1 MAGLT
6 GANPRTLLT
15 LASTAV
21 ALAAADT
28 YVVVLALTD
37 MMSGVGLGLDN
48 LQRAAPI
55 ISGFLL
61 GYIAVLPL
69 IGRLADLV
77 PRSRILLGCLVVF
90 VIGSGITAL
99 AVDLD
104 VLVAGRVVQGVGGG
118 GLVPATLALVA
129 DLWPPGRRGMPLGV
143 VGAVQELG
151 SVLGPLL
158 GAAVLVV
165 ADWRAIFWL
174 NVVLGV
180 LLWVAIAVATRPF
193 ETAAD
198 GLLRDRGRRPRT
210 ASSGVGGDGRGR
222 PPQGSGETA
231 ADGLLRDR
239 GDSGED
245 RPLRPRLVTTVLGVV
260 TVGLLWLTL
269 AAPAALATDV
279 YLGLP
284 FVPVVGTSR
293 LLTPIGLVT
302 LGLALALVALT
313 ARRWWPPLRESD
325 LPGALLLGTTLGCVV
340 LTFSSADPETE
351 VVGPL
356 GYALLP
362 VAVVTA
368 IAYVWRHRTAVS
380 PLVPRGTVRGRTG
393 WALLV
398 SLLVGVALVAVVVDV
413 PLFSRLT
420 TSGSQTDAAME
431 LVKFLVAVPVGA
443 LLGGWV
449 LRWVGDGLSAGV
461 GLLLAASGLLVMSGW
476 DRGSLAEVS
485 STITLALVGLGLGMA
500 LAPVNDAALADA
512 PQHAHGTASS
522 LVVVARMVGMVV
534 GLALLTGIGLHR
546 YYEAVDALPREQQ
559 TSGQALLDAALLQVH
574 TVFVGAAGAAFVG
587 ALLALACL
595 GIRRREGSGSLARG
609 LGVEE

>member
-1 MAGLT
+1 MTTPVT
-6 GANPRTLLT
+6 GAGPRTLLA

-69 IGRLADLV
+69 IGRLADV
-77 PRSRILLGCLVVF
+77 ISRSRILLGCLAIF
-90 VIGSGITAL
+90 VIGSGVTAL

-129 DLWPPGRRGMPLGV
+129 DLWPPGRRGMPLGI

-174 NVVLGV
+174 NVVLGI
-180 LLWVAIAVATRPF
+180 LLAVAIGFVTRGS
-193 ETAAD
+193 EE
-198 GLLRDRGRRPRT
+198 
-210 ASSGVGGDGRGR
+210 RGR
-222 PPQGSGETA
+222 PRILTW
-231 ADGLLRDR
+231 
-239 GDSGED
+239 
-245 RPLRPRLVTTVLGVV
+245 VLGVA
-260 TVGLLWLTL
+260 TAGLLWLTL
-269 AAPAALATDV
+269 AAPPSLATDV

-284 FVPVVGTSR
+284 FVPFAGDGRV
-293 LLTPIGLVT
+293 LTPIGLVT
-302 LGLALALVALT
+302 ALLALALAVLT
-313 ARRWWPPLRESD
+313 VRQWWPPLRESD
-325 LPGALLLGTTLGCVV
+325 VPGAVLLGTALGCVV

-362 VAVVTA
+362 VALVA
-368 IAYVWRHRTAVS
+368 ALAYVWRHRTAAS
-380 PLVPRGTVRGRTG
+380 PLVPRGTVRGRTP

-443 LLGGWV
+443 LLGGWI
-449 LRWVGDGLSAGV
+449 LRWVGDGMSAGV
-461 GLLLAASGLLVMSGW
+461 GLVLASGGLLAMSGW
-476 DRGSLAEVS
+476 DRGSLDEFS
-485 STITLALVGLGLGMA
+485 STATLALVGLGLGMA
-500 LAPVNDAALADA
+500 LAPVNDAALADS

-534 GLALLTGIGLHR
+534 GLALLTGVGLHR
-546 YYEAVDALPREQQ
+546 YYQAVEALPREQQ
-559 TSGQALLDAALLQVH
+559 TDGQALLDAALLQVH

-587 ALLALACL
+587 AVLALVFL

-609 LGVEE
+609 FGVEE

>member
-1 MAGLT
+1 MTADTAG
-6 GANPRTLLT
+6 GNPRILLA

-69 IGRLADLV
+69 IGRLADV
-77 PRSRILLGCLVVF
+77 ISRSRILLGCLVVF
-90 VIGSGITAL
+90 VIGSGITAM

-104 VLVAGRVVQGVGGG
+104 VLVAGRIVQGVGGG

-129 DLWPPGRRGMPLGV
+129 DLWPPGRRGMPLGI

-174 NVVLGV
+174 NVVLGI
-180 LLWVAIAVATRPF
+180 LLAVAIAAVTRGSGEP
-193 ETAAD
+193 
-198 GLLRDRGRRPRT
+198 DRGRPRI
-210 ASSGVGGDGRGR
+210 
-222 PPQGSGETA
+222 
-231 ADGLLRDR
+231 
-239 GDSGED
+239 
-245 RPLRPRLVTTVLGVV
+245 VTLVLGVV
-260 TVGLLWLTL
+260 AVGLLWLTL
-269 AAPAALATDV
+269 AAPPSLATDV

-284 FVPVVGTSR
+284 FVPFAGDSR
-293 LLTPIGLVT
+293 VLTPIGLVT
-302 LGLALALVALT
+302 ALLALLLLLVT
-313 ARRWWPPLRESD
+313 RRSWWPPLRDSD
-325 LPGALLLGTTLGCVV
+325 LPGALLLGTTLGCIV
-340 LTFSSADPETE
+340 LTFSSADPEKE

-362 VAVVTA
+362 VAVVA
-368 IAYVWRHRTAVS
+368 ALLYVWRHRTAAS

-393 WALLV
+393 WALV
-398 SLLVGVALVAVVVDV
+398 ISLLVGVALVAVVVDV

-420 TSGSQTDAAME
+420 SSGSQTDAAME

-443 LLGGWV
+443 LLGGWI

-461 GLLLAASGLLVMSGW
+461 GLVLAAGGLFVMSGW
-476 DRGSLAEVS
+476 ERGALDTLGA
-485 STITLALVGLGLGMA
+485 TFTLAVVGLGIGMA
-500 LAPVNDAALADA
+500 LAPVNDSALADS
-512 PQHAHGTASS
+512 PQDAHGTASS
-522 LVVVARMVGMVV
+522 LVVVSRMVGMVV
-534 GLALLTGIGLHR
+534 GLALLTGVGLNR
-546 YYEAVDALPREQQ
+546 YYAAVEALPREQQ

-574 TVFVGAAGAAFVG
+574 TVFIGAAAAALVGAILAFTF
-587 ALLALACL
+587 L

-609 LGVEE
+609 FGVEE

>member
-1 MAGLT
+1 MTTPVTTAART
-6 GANPRTLLT
+6 NPRVLLA

-77 PRSRILLGCLVVF
+77 SRSRILLGCLVVF
-90 VIGSGITAL
+90 VVGSGITAL

-104 VLVAGRVVQGVGGG
+104 ILVAGRIVQGVGGG

-158 GAAVLVV
+158 GAAVLLV

-180 LLWVAIAVATRPF
+180 LLWVAIAAVTRS
-193 ETAAD
+193 AK
-198 GLLRDRGRRPRT
+198 
-210 ASSGVGGDGRGR
+210 
-222 PPQGSGETA
+222 GET
-231 ADGLLRDR
+231 
-239 GDSGED
+239 
-245 RPLRPRLVTTVLGVV
+245 RPLRPRLVTTGLGVV

-269 AAPAALATDV
+269 AAPRALATDV

-284 FVPVVGTSR
+284 FVPFAGDSR
-293 LLTPIGLVT
+293 LATPIGLVT
-302 LGLALALVALT
+302 LALALLVGVLT
-313 ARRWWPPLRESD
+313 VRSWWPPLRESD
-325 LPGALLLGTTLGCVV
+325 LPGALLLGTALGCVV
-340 LTFSSADPETE
+340 LTFSSADPESE

-362 VAVVTA
+362 VAVVA
-368 IAYVWRHRTAVS
+368 LLLYVWRHRTAPS

-393 WALLV
+393 WALAI

-420 TSGSQTDAAME
+420 TDGTQTDAAME

-443 LLGGWV
+443 LVGGWV

-461 GLLLAASGLLVMSGW
+461 GLALAAVGLLVMSGW
-476 DRGSLAEVS
+476 GHDSLAQVS
-485 STITLALVGLGLGMA
+485 ATVTLAVVGFGLGMA

-522 LVVVARMVGMVV
+522 LVVVSRMVGMVV
-534 GLALLTGIGLHR
+534 GLALLTGVGLHR

-559 TSGQALLDAALLQVH
+559 TDAQALLDAALLQVH
-574 TVFVGAAGAAFVG
+574 TVFIGAAGSAALG
-587 ALLALACL
+587 ALLALVCL
-595 GIRRREGSGSLARG
+595 GVRRREGSGSIARSW
-609 LGVEE
+609 GVEE

>member
-1 MAGLT
+1 MTTPVT
-6 GANPRTLLT
+6 GAGPRTLLA

-69 IGRLADLV
+69 IGRLADV
-77 PRSRILLGCLVVF
+77 VSRSRILLGCLAIF
-90 VIGSGITAL
+90 VIGSGVTAL

-129 DLWPPGRRGMPLGV
+129 DLWPPGRRGMPLGI
-143 VGAVQELG
+143 VGAVQEIG

-174 NVVLGV
+174 NVVLGI
-180 LLWVAIAVATRPF
+180 LLALAIGFVTRGS
-193 ETAAD
+193 EE
-198 GLLRDRGRRPRT
+198 
-210 ASSGVGGDGRGR
+210 RGR
-222 PPQGSGETA
+222 PRILTW
-231 ADGLLRDR
+231 
-239 GDSGED
+239 
-245 RPLRPRLVTTVLGVV
+245 VLGVV

-269 AAPAALATDV
+269 AAPPSLATDV

-284 FVPVVGTSR
+284 FVPFAGDSR
-293 LLTPIGLVT
+293 VLTPIGLVT
-302 LGLALALVALT
+302 ALLALALAALT
-313 ARRWWPPLRESD
+313 VRRWWPPLRESD
-325 LPGALLLGTTLGCVV
+325 VPGALLLGTALGCVV

-362 VAVVTA
+362 VALVAA
-368 IAYVWRHRTAVS
+368 IAYVWRHRTAAS
-380 PLVPRGTVRGRTG
+380 PLVPRGTVRGRTP

-443 LLGGWV
+443 LLGGWI

-461 GLLLAASGLLVMSGW
+461 GLVLASGGLLAMSGW
-476 DRGSLAEVS
+476 DRGSLDELS
-485 STITLALVGLGLGMA
+485 STVTLALVGLGLGMA
-500 LAPVNDAALADA
+500 LAPVNDAALADS

-522 LVVVARMVGMVV
+522 LVIVARMVGMVV
-534 GLALLTGIGLHR
+534 GLALLTGVGLHR
-546 YYEAVDALPREQQ
+546 YYQAVEALPREQQ
-559 TSGQALLDAALLQVH
+559 TDGQALLDAALLQVH
-574 TVFVGAAGAAFVG
+574 TVFVGAAGAALVG
-587 ALLALACL
+587 AVLSLVFL

-609 LGVEE
+609 FGVEE

>member
-1 MAGLT
+1 MSTPVTAAVT
-6 GANPRTLLT
+6 GRDPRVLLA

-99 AVDLD
+99 AVSLD

-158 GAAVLVV
+158 GAAVLLV

-180 LLWVAIAVATRPF
+180 VLWVAVAAVTRS
-193 ETAAD
+193 AK
-198 GLLRDRGRRPRT
+198 GVSRPR
-210 ASSGVGGDGRGR
+210 
-222 PPQGSGETA
+222 
-231 ADGLLRDR
+231 
-239 GDSGED
+239 
-245 RPLRPRLVTTVLGVV
+245 RPRLVTTGLGVV

-269 AAPAALATDV
+269 AAPRALATDV

-284 FVPVVGTSR
+284 FVPFAGDNR
-293 LLTPIGLVT
+293 LVTPIGLVT
-302 LGLALALVALT
+302 LLSALLLAGLTV
-313 ARRWWPPLRESD
+313 RRWWPPLRESD
-325 LPGALLLGTTLGCVV
+325 LPGALLLGTALGCVV

-362 VAVVTA
+362 VAV
-368 IAYVWRHRTAVS
+368 IATVLYVWRHRTAAA

-393 WALLV
+393 WSLV
-398 SLLVGVALVAVVVDV
+398 ISLLVGVALVAVVVDV

-420 TSGSQTDAAME
+420 TDGSQTDAAME

-443 LLGGWV
+443 LVGGWV

-461 GLLLAASGLLVMSGW
+461 GLALAAVGLLVMSGW
-476 DRGSLAEVS
+476 EDGSLARVS
-485 STITLALVGLGLGMA
+485 ATVTLAVVGFGLGMA

-512 PQHAHGTASS
+512 PQEAHGTASS
-522 LVVVARMVGMVV
+522 LVVVSRMVGMVV
-534 GLALLTGIGLHR
+534 GLALLTGVGLHR
-546 YYEAVDALPREQQ
+546 YYQAVEALPREQQ
-559 TSGQALLDAALLQVH
+559 TDGGALLDAALLQVH
-574 TVFVGAAGAAFVG
+574 TVFLGAAGAAALG
-587 ALLALACL
+587 AVLALVCL
-595 GIRRREGSGSLARG
+595 GLRRREGSGSIARSW
-609 LGVEE
+609 GVEE

>member
-129 DLWPPGRRGMPLGV
+129 DLRPPGRRGMPLGV

-198 GLLRDRGRRPRT
+198 GLLRDR
-210 ASSGVGGDGRGR
+210 
-222 PPQGSGETA
+222 GETA